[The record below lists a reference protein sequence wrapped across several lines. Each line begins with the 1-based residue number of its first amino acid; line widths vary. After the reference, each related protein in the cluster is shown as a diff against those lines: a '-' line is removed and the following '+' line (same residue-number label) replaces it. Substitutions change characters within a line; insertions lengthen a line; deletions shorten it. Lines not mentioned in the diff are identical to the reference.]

1 MKDSNQFVKVA
12 KIDYTILKIG
22 GFQNFSGKLIHF
34 ESRYGFRQ
42 KKKKILRFEI
52 SQFTAENSRVH
63 FGAVRLD
70 IIRVIEIYRVASTF
84 WRYKWTIFR
93 LISHS
98 LSSIMAFA

>member
-1 MKDSNQFVKVA
+1 MKNLNQFVKVA

-22 GFQNFSGKLIHF
+22 GFQNFSWKLIDF
-34 ESRYGFRQ
+34 ESRYGFRKQ
-42 KKKKILRFEI
+42 KILRFEI
-52 SQFTAENSRVH
+52 CQFTAENSRVH

-84 WRYKWTIFR
+84 QRYKWTIFR